1 MTATHRKRVLA
12 IVLAGGEGKRLMP
25 FTADRAKP
33 AVPFAGIYRL
43 IDFALS
49 NVVNSGYL
57 QVVVLTQY
65 KSHSL
70 DRHVTQTWRMSTM
83 LGNYVTPVP
92 AQQRVGKHWY
102 LGSADAI
109 YQSLNLIRDEK
120 PDIVVVVG
128 ADNIY
133 RMDFSQMV
141 DQHVATG
148 AACTVAAIRQ
158 PIELADQFGVIDVH
172 PDDRSRIRDF
182 LEKPK
187 QVDGLPDSPG
197 EVLAS
202 MGNYVFD
209 ADALVEAVTRD
220 ASDEGSKHDMGGDIV
235 PAFVREN
242 RAGVYDFKDNDVP
255 GATDRDRG
263 YWRDVGTIGSYY
275 AAHMDLVSPLPVF
288 NLYNF
293 DWPIYTSYGPQPPVK
308 ITQGEHGQRASVLE
322 TVLSPGSVVS
332 GGAVSRSVLS
342 PAAFVGAGAEVSDSV
357 LMNGVRVGAGAI
369 VRRAILDKNVVIPPG
384 ARLGVDPDEDRAR
397 GFAVEDGLTILGK
410 GHPFPA

>member
-1 MTATHRKRVLA
+1 MATSTRKKVLA

-25 FTADRAKP
+25 LTADRAKP

-57 QVVVLTQY
+57 HVVVLTQY

-109 YQSLNLIRDEK
+109 YQSLNLIRDER

-128 ADNIY
+128 ADHVY

-141 DQHVATG
+141 EAHVASG

-158 PIELADQFGVIDVH
+158 PIEMADQFGVIDVH
-172 PDDRSRIRDF
+172 PDEPTRIREF
-182 LEKPK
+182 LEKPSDP
-187 QVDGLPDSPG
+187 VGLPDSPG

-220 ASDEGSKHDMGGDIV
+220 STEIGSKHDMGGDIV
-235 PAFVREN
+235 PAFVR
-242 RAGVYDFKDNDVP
+242 RQQAAVYDYKDNDVA
-255 GATDRDRG
+255 GSTERDRG
-263 YWRDVGTIGSYY
+263 YWRDVGTLGSYY
-275 AAHMDLVSPLPVF
+275 AAHMDVVSPLPVF

-293 DWPIYTSYGPQPPVK
+293 DWPIYTSYGPQPPAKLV
-308 ITQGEHGQRASVLE
+308 QGGGHSALVDEAVLA
-322 TVLSPGSVVS
+322 PGVVVA
-332 GGAVSRSVLS
+332 GGSVSRSVLS
-342 PAAFVGAGAEVSDSV
+342 PAVRVDAGAEVNGAVLMHGVHVGAGAV
-357 LMNGVRVGAGAI
+357 VRNAV
-369 VRRAILDKNVVIPPG
+369 VDKFVAVPPG

-397 GFAVEDGLTILGK
+397 GFVVEDGLTILGK
-410 GHPFPA
+410 DHPFPD